1 LWIISQPS
9 KQRKRRTK
17 HEEKQRREER
27 ARGTCCLGLRTK
39 VSASMEGE
47 GGGDLVGDG
56 MWKESW
62 RQQRVEED
70 GDGGDQ

>member
-1 LWIISQPS
+1 
-9 KQRKRRTK
+9 
-17 HEEKQRREER
+17 
-27 ARGTCCLGLRTK
+27 
-39 VSASMEGE
+39 MEGE